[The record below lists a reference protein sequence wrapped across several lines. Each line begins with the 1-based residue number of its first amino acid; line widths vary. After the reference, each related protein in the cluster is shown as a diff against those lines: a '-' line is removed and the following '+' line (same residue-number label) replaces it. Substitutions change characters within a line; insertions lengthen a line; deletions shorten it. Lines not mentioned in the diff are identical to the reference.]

1 MDRKGRTESFT
12 KNFFNYSGIFRREE
26 PCMSHQSEQLTPKE
40 EEQLMPYL
48 CPYCGCRY
56 SEFAT
61 FQKCKAQCK
70 KHRRV
75 KKPYVF
81 K

>member
-1 MDRKGRTESFT
+1 
-12 KNFFNYSGIFRREE
+12 
-26 PCMSHQSEQLTPKE
+26 MSHQSEQLTPKE

-48 CPYCGCRY
+48 SPYCGCRY